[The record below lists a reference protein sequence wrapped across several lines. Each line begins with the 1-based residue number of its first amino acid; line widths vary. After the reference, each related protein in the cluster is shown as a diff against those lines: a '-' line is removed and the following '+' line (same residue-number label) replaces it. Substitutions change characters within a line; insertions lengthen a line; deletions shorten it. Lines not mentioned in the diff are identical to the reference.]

1 MSQPEMIVALDVP
14 NGEAMRSTL
23 ASMPDSIGWYKVGLE
38 LFCSEGPSVWHRFR
52 IRINRS
58 FLI

>member
-1 MSQPEMIVALDVP
+1 MIVALDVP

-23 ASMPDSIGWYKVGLE
+23 ASMPDAIGWYKVGLE
-38 LFCSEGPSVWHRFR
+38 LFCSEGPSVLAPLQS
-52 IRINRS
+52 RINRS